1 MSEKRSL
8 SQVQFGY
15 LPEQTV
21 DVDRGIWKVVQ
32 WSGAIMRQ
40 NIDERSL
47 KRELCRIVT
56 PWAVT
61 GRDGGLFVDLDR
73 RGVSVVVKSLN
84 KDRGA
89 HLKPFP
95 EIWYCSNCFLIHDT
109 PDGPCKCRSSRRKG
123 QLQFVAYSKATGELR
138 EPNIPRC
145 PQHQASRI
153 RLPGTATGS
162 EVTFDCPE
170 CGRQMGGFGF
180 TRASNGDRMDI
191 NVHRAAAVFT
201 PRNVVVVNPPS
212 LEKMHALQDAGG
224 GTRALEWIVDGM
236 RGRSMLEGRAT
247 ADSLRK
253 TLATSGFDT
262 ETIEKMIAA
271 ATGGSSQQ
279 QVSDFAGMNTE
290 IRARAEDEAMT
301 IALGLSESRMTIED
315 LVADADPMS
324 ESAHRY
330 RVRYP
335 EAMIT
340 AGIERVELVDRFPIL
355 SGHFGYTRGP
365 SEPGESEL
373 IAYRNGRG
381 TYEIYGEIA
390 DTEALFVG
398 LDPVFVAKWLY
409 AQGFL
414 PNKDYADA
422 KAARIAILRAIKDAD
437 VSTDPVMGSIVK
449 LVHSYA
455 HKLIRLTAVH
465 AGIELHALS
474 ELLVPLHFGFFIY
487 AAARGDFVLG
497 GLQALF
503 ENDLADLLRQFVDG
517 EHRCALDPGCS
528 KSGGA
533 CVACLHLGEPSC
545 RLFNGQLDRHTLSG
559 SQGYLTCTRVESE

>member
-1 MSEKRSL
+1 MIEKRSL

-21 DVDRGIWKVVQ
+21 DVKGGIWKVVQ

-56 PWAVT
+56 PWAVAGT
-61 GRDGGLFVDLDR
+61 DGGLFVDLDR
-73 RGVSVVVKSLN
+73 RGVSLVVKSLN

-95 EIWYCSNCFLIHDT
+95 EIWYCSNCFRIHDT
-109 PDGPCKCRSSRRKG
+109 PDGACPCQSKRRKG
-123 QLQFVAYSKATGELR
+123 QLQFVAYSKTTGELR

-153 RLPGTATGS
+153 HLPGTATGS

-180 TRASNGDRMDI
+180 TRANNGDRMDI

-212 LEKMHALQDAGG
+212 LEKMRALQDAGG
-224 GTRALEWIVDGM
+224 GTRALEWIADGM

-253 TLATSGFDT
+253 TLASSGFDA
-262 ETIEKMIAA
+262 ETIERMIAA
-271 ATGGSSQQ
+271 ATGGSGAQPT
-279 QVSDFAGMNTE
+279 SDFAGVDVE
-290 IRARAEDEAMT
+290 VRAHAEDEAMT
-301 IALGLSESRMTIED
+301 IALGLSESRMTIEEMAGD
-315 LVADADPMS
+315 VDPLS

-335 EAMIT
+335 EALAD

-365 SEPGESEL
+365 SEPGASEL
-373 IAYRNGRG
+373 IAYRNNRG

-390 DTEALFVG
+390 ETEALFIG
-398 LDPVFVAKWLY
+398 LDPRFVAKWLHKRGL
-409 AQGFL
+409 AVAG
-414 PNKDYADA
+414 DHADA
-422 KAARIAILRAIKDAD
+422 KAARIAILKAIRNTDPA
-437 VSTDPVMGSIVK
+437 SDPVMEAVVK

-455 HKLIRLTAVH
+455 HRLIRLTAVH

-474 ELLVPLHFGFFIY
+474 ELLVPLHFGFFVY

-503 ENDLADLLRQFVDG
+503 ENDLANLLHEFVDG

-545 RLFNGQLDRHTLSG
+545 RLFNGQLDRHTLAG
-559 SQGYLTCTRVESE
+559 PHGYLTRTREES

>member
-21 DVDRGIWKVVQ
+21 DVKGGIWKVVE

-56 PWAVT
+56 PWAVAGT
-61 GRDGGLFVDLDR
+61 DGGFYIDLDR

-95 EIWYCSNCFLIHDT
+95 EIWYCSNCFRIHDT
-109 PDGPCKCRSSRRKG
+109 PDGVCPCRSKRRKG
-123 QLQFVAYSKATGELR
+123 QLQFVAYSKSTGELR

-145 PQHQASRI
+145 ATHQASRI
-153 RLPGTATGS
+153 HLPGTATGS

-180 TRASNGDRMDI
+180 TRASNGDRMDV

-212 LEKMHALQDAGG
+212 LEKMRALQDAGG
-224 GTRALEWIVDGM
+224 GTRALEWITDGM
-236 RGRSMLEGRAT
+236 LGHSMLERRAT
-247 ADSLRK
+247 ADSLRR
-253 TLATSGFDT
+253 TLASSGLDE
-262 ETIEKMIAA
+262 ETIERMIVA
-271 ATGGSSQQ
+271 ATGESGAQPA
-279 QVSDFAGMNTE
+279 SDFSGIDGE
-290 IRARAEDEAMT
+290 VRARAEDEAMT
-301 IALGLSESRMTIED
+301 IALGLSESRMTIEEMAGE
-315 LVADADPMS
+315 VDPSS
-324 ESAHRY
+324 ESAQLY
-330 RVRYP
+330 RERYP
-335 EAMIT
+335 KALAE

-365 SEPGESEL
+365 SEPGASEL
-373 IAYRNGRG
+373 ITYRNSRG
-381 TYEIYGEIA
+381 TYEIYGEIVE
-390 DTEALFVG
+390 TEALFVA
-398 LDPVFVAKWLY
+398 LDPRVVAKWLHERGLLVTGHETD
-409 AQGFL
+409 AKTARISIL
-414 PNKDYADA
+414 KAIRSADA
-422 KAARIAILRAIKDAD
+422 A
-437 VSTDPVMGSIVK
+437 SDPVMEAVVK
-449 LVHSYA
+449 MVHSYA
-455 HKLIRLTAVH
+455 HRLIRLTAVH

-474 ELLVPLHFGFFIY
+474 ELLVPLHFGFFVY

-503 ENDLADLLRQFVDG
+503 ENDLADLLHEFVNG

-528 KSGGA
+528 KTGGA

-545 RLFNGQLDRHTLSG
+545 RLFNGQLDRRTLTG
-559 SQGYLTCTRVESE
+559 HHGYLTCTRIEA

>member
-1 MSEKRSL
+1 MEKRSL

-21 DVDRGIWKVVQ
+21 DVKGGIWKVVQ
-32 WSGAIMRQ
+32 WSNAVTRQ

-47 KRELCRIVT
+47 KRELCRIAA
-56 PWAVT
+56 PWAVA
-61 GRDGGLFVDLDR
+61 GRDGGLYVDLDR
-73 RGVSVVVKSLN
+73 RGVSVVVKSLD
-84 KDRGA
+84 KARGA

-95 EIWYCSNCFLIHDT
+95 EIWYCSNCFRIHDT
-109 PDGPCKCRSSRRKG
+109 PDGPCKCTSQRRKG
-123 QLQFVAYSKATGELR
+123 QLQFVAYSKSTGELR

-153 RLPGTATGS
+153 HLPGTATGS

-170 CGRQMGGFGF
+170 CNRQMGGFGF
-180 TRASNGDRMDI
+180 TRANNGDRMDI

-212 LEKMHALQDAGG
+212 LEKMRALQDAGG

-236 RGRSMLEGRAT
+236 QGRSMLEGQAT

-253 TLATSGFDT
+253 TLASSGLDGD
-262 ETIEKMIAA
+262 TIEKMIAA
-271 ATGGSSQQ
+271 AGGPAGQKP
-279 QVSDFAGMNTE
+279 SDFVGMDAE

-301 IALGLSESRMTIED
+301 IALGLSESRTTIGDMAAEI
-315 LVADADPMS
+315 DPLS
-324 ESAHRY
+324 ELAHRY
-330 RVRYP
+330 QVRYP
-335 EAMIT
+335 EALAA
-340 AGIERVELVDRFPIL
+340 AGMERIELVDRFPIL

-365 SEPGESEL
+365 SEPGASEL
-373 IAYRNGRG
+373 IAYRSGRG

-398 LDPVFVAKWLY
+398 LDPLFVAKWLHQ
-409 AQGFL
+409 QGL
-414 PNKDYADA
+414 PLGNDYADA
-422 KAARIAILRAIKDAD
+422 KTARVAILKAITSAD
-437 VSTDPVMGSIVK
+437 VTTDPVMEAVVK

-455 HKLIRLTAVH
+455 HRLIRLTAVH

-474 ELLVPLHFGFFIY
+474 ELLVPLHFGFFVY

-503 ENDLADLLRQFVDG
+503 ENDVADLLHQFVDG

-545 RLFNGQLDRHTLSG
+545 RLFNGQLDRHTLAG
-559 SQGYLTCTRVESE
+559 PHGYLSCTRVENQ

>member
-1 MSEKRSL
+1 MTEKRSL

-21 DVDRGIWKVVQ
+21 DVRGGIWRVVQ
-32 WSGAIMRQ
+32 WSGAVIRQ

-47 KRELCRIVT
+47 KRELCRIVA
-56 PWAVT
+56 PWAVA
-61 GRDGGLFVDLDR
+61 GKDGGLFVDLDR

-95 EIWYCSNCFLIHDT
+95 EVWYCSNCNRIHDT
-109 PDGPCKCRSSRRKG
+109 PDGACACGSVRRKG
-123 QLQFVAYSKATGELR
+123 QLQFVAYSKSTGELR

-153 RLPGTATGS
+153 HLPGTATGS

-180 TRASNGDRMDI
+180 TRANNGDRMDI
-191 NVHRAAAVFT
+191 NVHRAASVFT

-212 LEKMHALQDAGG
+212 LERMRALQDAGG

-236 RGRSMLEGRAT
+236 QGRSMLEGRAT

-253 TLATSGFDT
+253 QLSSSGFDT
-262 ETIEKMIAA
+262 ETIERMIAVA
-271 ATGGSSQQ
+271 VGGSSQQ
-279 QVSDFAGMNTE
+279 KASDFAGMNAE

-301 IALGLSESRMTIED
+301 IALGLSESRTTIAD
-315 LVADADPMS
+315 LMAEVDPLSDA
-324 ESAHRY
+324 AHRY
-330 RVRYP
+330 GVRYP
-335 EAMIT
+335 EALAD
-340 AGIERVELVDRFPIL
+340 AGLERVELIDRFPIL

-365 SEPGESEL
+365 SEPGAAEL
-373 IAYRNGRG
+373 IAYRDGRG

-390 DTEALFVG
+390 ETEALFIG
-398 LDPVFVAKWLY
+398 LDPVFVAEWLHKR
-409 AQGFL
+409 GFPL
-414 PNKDYADA
+414 AKRYRDA
-422 KAARIAILRAIKDAD
+422 KAARLAIMQAISSAD
-437 VSTDPVMGSIVK
+437 VSVDPVMRSVVT

-455 HKLIRLTAVH
+455 HRLIRLTAVH

-474 ELLVPLHFGFFIY
+474 ELLIPLNFGFFVY

-503 ENDLADLLRQFVDG
+503 ENDLGDLLHELVDG

-545 RLFNGQLDRHTLSG
+545 RLFNGQLDRHALAG
-559 SQGYLTCTRVESE
+559 PGGYLSYTRVDL